1 MNTLVIIFVLISI
14 YVLEH
19 SDLARPNEVSL
30 DTMLDNNEDFNDNDR
45 TNDAKEK
52 RLQRTIN
59 RKNKIKSSS
68 KQSILSSQIK
78 LNEASEKVIVEEIKA
93 DGNNDLYVNVDE
105 EVNKQVEERSQ
116 VWNLIKSVVEQN
128 SEVLI
133 F

>member
-1 MNTLVIIFVLISI
+1 MIFLLIFI

>member
-1 MNTLVIIFVLISI
+1 MVIIFVLISI

-30 DTMLDNNEDFNDNDR
+30 DTMLNNNEDFNDNDR

>member
-1 MNTLVIIFVLISI
+1 MVIIFVLISI

-52 RLQRTIN
+52 KLQRTLN

>member
-1 MNTLVIIFVLISI
+1 MVIIFVLISI